1 MRSPA
6 NSQSRIWAAPIVVA
20 TMGAADLHLLQ
31 TNPQLSRISTALF
44 DLKPMNRLH
53 LRDVI
58 TGPARRLTAGGQRL
72 MVEPALVDRLVND
85 ATGVADQLPL
95 LALTLARLYEDYGS
109 GGVDAGSLCGD
120 GRHGPG
126 RPKRDRRHPGDGT
139 VNLSQP
145 NWPM

>member
-1 MRSPA
+1 
-6 NSQSRIWAAPIVVA
+6 
-20 TMGAADLHLLQ
+20 MGAADLHLLQ

-109 GGVDAGSLCGD
+109 GGELTLAHYVAMGGM
-120 GRHGPG
+120 GRAVQNEI
-126 RPKRDRRHPGDGT
+126 DDILVT
-139 VNLSQP
+139 ALST
-145 NWPM
+145 